1 MHQTRVSH
9 HTASAALDFQVSL
22 AWRSPAP
29 ELPTMRWIHWPPVPK
44 LAWADVPSVV
54 SALPLARDNERLSLF
69 PELRC
74 TATPSLTPTET
85 QPYFAAGTGI
95 TPFRAIS
102 NLPTSPTGTSTA
114 AFRAGSHSA

>member
-54 SALPLARDNERLSLF
+54 SALPLARDNAPLSMVQGACLGRSALNSAAAWKPARLDSFKMRLV
-69 PELRC
+69 
-74 TATPSLTPTET
+74 A
-85 QPYFAAGTGI
+85 QVIAG
-95 TPFRAIS
+95 RW
-102 NLPTSPTGTSTA
+102 
-114 AFRAGSHSA
+114 